1 VDESWLLPVVVQL
14 GGSPVV
20 SDGGD
25 ILYVFPDLMTS
36 VADTSNSLLMNLLH
50 HANTGRIFDI
60 DQQLTTTTTNR
71 KAAASSAPASIMKYP
86 VAIKEREQIFSRITS
101 SEQVIALGS
110 HTAQSKLHAPQHA
123 YLFLNSTS
131 MN

>member
-1 VDESWLLPVVVQL
+1 
-14 GGSPVV
+14 V

-50 HANTGRIFDI
+50 HANTGRIFYI
-60 DQQLTTTTTNR
+60 DQQLTTTNR